1 MNATQPVQTP
11 HNIHTTTSPL
21 SETALS
27 DILLPPHTH
36 IHPGS
41 HSHIPSRHPQRPW
54 LCPSL
59 VQALLCGFILDA
71 SLVMRLLRRCCRPDC
86 CAGCGASAPAS
97 FLRRADQ

>member
-1 MNATQPVQTP
+1 MQHSQSKRRTTFTQQPAP
-11 HNIHTTTSPL
+11 CLKLLYLIYSTT
-21 SETALS
+21 
-27 DILLPPHTH
+27 PPHPY
-36 IHPGS
+36 HPGS

-54 LCPSL
+54 LRPSL